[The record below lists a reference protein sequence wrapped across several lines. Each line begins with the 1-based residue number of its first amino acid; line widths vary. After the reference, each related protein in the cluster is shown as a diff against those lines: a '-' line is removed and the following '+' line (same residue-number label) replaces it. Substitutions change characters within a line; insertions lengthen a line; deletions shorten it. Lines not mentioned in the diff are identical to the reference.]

1 MDETRRDSASQAGEK
16 NGKARLLIIEDDVFL
31 RNLLVNK
38 LAKDG
43 YVISDAIDGPSA
55 LKLLETE
62 RPDLILMDLLLPGM
76 DGFAVLREMKKS
88 PELAKIPV
96 IVLSNLGSQEDIDR
110 VMALGASDYLIKAN
124 FTLDEIVK
132 RINQIL
138 EEKYF
143 KLP

>member
-1 MDETRRDSASQAGEK
+1 MDEKAASAPKTEEK
-16 NGKARLLIIEDDVFL
+16 QGKAKLLIIEDDVFL

-38 LAKDG
+38 LTKDG

-55 LKLLETE
+55 IKILQTE
-62 RPDLILMDLLLPGM
+62 HPDLILTDLLLPGM
-76 DGFAVLREMKKS
+76 DGFALLGEFKKN
-88 PELAKIPV
+88 PEIAKIPV

-138 EEKYF
+138 DEKYF